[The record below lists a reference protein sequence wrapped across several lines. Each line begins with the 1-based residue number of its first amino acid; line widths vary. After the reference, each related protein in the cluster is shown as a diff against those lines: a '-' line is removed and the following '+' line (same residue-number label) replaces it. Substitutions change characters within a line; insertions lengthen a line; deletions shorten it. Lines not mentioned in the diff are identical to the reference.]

1 MFRLIAFLALLPAMA
16 FAATPAELSR
26 LQKALSTDALMAILS
41 EEGAVQAAELR
52 DAMFPG
58 RGGIGWT
65 ATTGRIYATDRL
77 KGLFS
82 DAFDDAMA
90 DVDAAPLLA
99 FYEGNTGALI
109 ARLEVEARRAIMSD
123 EVEAA
128 ARSAFEAL
136 DPASPRAM
144 LLDEFAEV
152 NNLVDRNVTGALNAN
167 LAFYRGLNAGPGFDM
182 TESEILQEVWE
193 QEPEIR
199 QDTTGWI
206 FGYMA
211 LAFETLSDDQLQAYV
226 DMAQSDAGK
235 ALNRALFAGF
245 DAVFGDV
252 SYEMGQAAARFSVGD
267 DI

>member
-1 MFRLIAFLALLPAMA
+1 
-16 FAATPAELSR
+16 
-26 LQKALSTDALMAILS
+26 
-41 EEGAVQAAELR
+41 
-52 DAMFPG
+52 
-58 RGGIGWT
+58 
-65 ATTGRIYATDRL
+65 
-77 KGLFS
+77 
-82 DAFDDAMA
+82 MA

-144 LLDEFAEV
+144 LLDEFAEL
-152 NNLVDRNVTGALNAN
+152 NDLVDRNVTGALNAN
-167 LAFYRGLNAGPGFDM
+167 LSFYRGLNAGPGFDM

-211 LAFETLSDDQLQAYV
+211 LAYETLSDDQLQAYV
-226 DMAQSDAGK
+226 DMAGSDAGK